1 MCQTPTNIFRLNL
14 PQAPAGTPHLPM
26 PTPVRAPEL
35 IGGGSR
41 RRRLWELSD
50 HAHCPVVGVCMP
62 MPAIRRLISRYTSQL
77 AKSDDY
83 DLHCLAVSESKR
95 RSLLAESIQKELDQ
109 QHAPAIR
116 KAARL
121 KTSEALLQ
129 WWQGAVTGP
138 DLAQALWVTL
148 THPRCGADLE
158 HRVLG
163 HVHMLQ
169 HQVGMACRVDQA
181 HFDQLLKENAVLS
194 RHLAGAQERCTRMGS
209 DAATRIEAK
218 DAELIRLRADLLSKD
233 THLAQMREQLHEL
246 QATLPDLPARLAL
259 SKDKHHLTEQNQQLR
274 RQLQQA
280 EQEVLRLKDKLGKI
294 PPQAPQQPH
303 PPQEHTSDHAAANPG
318 VPPLASPTSP
328 SLSNLAVLCVGGRP
342 AIVPIYRQVIEH
354 TGGRFLHHDGGEED
368 NPAQL
373 DATLAAADLVICQTG
388 CVSHNAYWRV
398 KDHCKRTGKR
408 CVFVETPSRTALTRA
423 LDMVSRE
430 LDQA

>member
-14 PQAPAGTPHLPM
+14 PQVPASTPLLPM
-26 PTPVRAPEL
+26 PLAVPAPETT
-35 IGGGSR
+35 GGGSR

-50 HAHCPVVGVCMP
+50 HAHCPVLGVCMP
-62 MPAIRRLISRYTSQL
+62 MPAVRRLISRYTSQL

-116 KAARL
+116 KGARL

-129 WWQGAVTGP
+129 WWQDAVTGP

-181 HFDQLLKENAVLS
+181 HFDQLLKENAVLA
-194 RHLAGAQERCTRMGS
+194 RHLAGTQERCTRMGC
-209 DAATRIEAK
+209 DTATRIEAK
-218 DAELIRLRADLLSKD
+218 DAELIRLRANLLSKD
-233 THLAQMREQLHEL
+233 THLAQMREQLHEM
-246 QATLPDLPARLAL
+246 QATLPDLPARLTL

-274 RQLQQA
+274 RQLQQT
-280 EQEVLRLKDKLGKI
+280 EQEVLQLKDKLGKI
-294 PPQAPQQPH
+294 PPH
-303 PPQEHTSDHAAANPG
+303 PPQEHASDPSAESL
-318 VPPLASPTSP
+318 PPPASQTISA
-328 SLSNLAVLCVGGRP
+328 LSNLAVLCVGGRP

-368 NPAQL
+368 NAAQL

-430 LDQA
+430 LDQG

>member
-1 MCQTPTNIFRLNL
+1 MRIIRDKVLAQHRSWIEPSAPYRDRSHRMCQTPTNIFRLNL
-14 PQAPAGTPHLPM
+14 PQVPASTPVLPM
-26 PTPVRAPEL
+26 PTPAHAQEVT
-35 IGGGSR
+35 GGGSK

-50 HAHCPVVGVCMP
+50 HAHCPVLGVCMP

-121 KTSEALLQ
+121 KTSEVLLQ
-129 WWQGAVTGP
+129 WWQDAVTGP

-158 HRVLG
+158 HLVLG

-194 RHLAGAQERCTRMGS
+194 RHLAGAQERCTRM
-209 DAATRIEAK
+209 
-218 DAELIRLRADLLSKD
+218 LSKD
-233 THLAQMREQLHEL
+233 THLAQMREQLHTL
-246 QATLPDLPARLAL
+246 QSTLPDLPARLAL
-259 SKDKHHLTEQNQQLR
+259 SKDKHHLTEQNQQMR

-280 EQEVLRLKDKLGKI
+280 EQEILRLKDKLGKTTPW
-294 PPQAPQQPH
+294 PPQ
-303 PPQEHTSDHAAANPG
+303 DHASDPATESLPPAA
-318 VPPLASPTSP
+318 SQTS
-328 SLSNLAVLCVGGRP
+328 STLSNLAVLCVGGRP

-354 TGGRFLHHDGGEED
+354 TGGRFLYHDGGEED
-368 NPAQL
+368 NAAQL

>member
-1 MCQTPTNIFRLNL
+1 MCQTPANIFRLNVL
-14 PQAPAGTPHLPM
+14 QAPAGTHLLPM
-26 PTPVRAPEL
+26 PTPAQAPE
-35 IGGGSR
+35 ITGGGSR

-50 HAHCPVVGVCMP
+50 HAHCPLVGVCMP

-121 KTSEALLQ
+121 KTGEALLQ

-148 THPRCGADLE
+148 THPRCSADLE

-181 HFDQLLKENAVLS
+181 RFDQLLKENAVLS
-194 RHLAGAQERCTRMGS
+194 RHVAGAQERCTRMGS
-209 DAATRIEAK
+209 DAATRVEAK
-218 DAELIRLRADLLSKD
+218 EVELIRLRAELLSKD
-233 THLAQMREQLHEL
+233 THLAQMREQLHTL
-246 QATLPDLPARLAL
+246 QSTLPDLPARLVL
-259 SKDKHHLTEQNQQLR
+259 SKDKHHLTAQNQQLR

-280 EQEVLRLKDKLGKI
+280 AQEIARLKDKLGKI
-294 PPQAPQQPH
+294 SPHPQQAH
-303 PPQEHTSDHAAANPG
+303 ASDQATERLPPPASQTSSA
-318 VPPLASPTSP
+318 
-328 SLSNLAVLCVGGRP
+328 LSNLAVLCVGGRP
-342 AIVPIYRQVIEH
+342 AIVPIYRQVIQH

-368 NPAQL
+368 NAAQL
-373 DATLAAADLVICQTG
+373 EATLAAADLVICQTG

-430 LDQA
+430 LDQG

>member
-14 PQAPAGTPHLPM
+14 PQVPASTPVLPM
-26 PTPVRAPEL
+26 PTPAHAQEVT
-35 IGGGSR
+35 GGGSK

-50 HAHCPVVGVCMP
+50 HAHCPVLGVCMP

-121 KTSEALLQ
+121 KTSEVLLQ
-129 WWQGAVTGP
+129 WWQDAVTGP

-158 HRVLG
+158 HLVLG

-194 RHLAGAQERCTRMGS
+194 RHLAGAQERCTRMGF
-209 DAATRIEAK
+209 DAATRVEAK
-218 DAELIRLRADLLSKD
+218 DAELIRMRADLLSKD
-233 THLAQMREQLHEL
+233 THLAQMREQLHTL
-246 QATLPDLPARLAL
+246 QSTLPDLPARLAL
-259 SKDKHHLTEQNQQLR
+259 SKDKHHLTEQNQQMR

-280 EQEVLRLKDKLGKI
+280 EQEILRLKDKLGKTTPW
-294 PPQAPQQPH
+294 PPQ
-303 PPQEHTSDHAAANPG
+303 DHASDPATESLPPAA
-318 VPPLASPTSP
+318 SQTS
-328 SLSNLAVLCVGGRP
+328 STLSNLAVLCVGGRP

-354 TGGRFLHHDGGEED
+354 TGGRFLYHDGGEED
-368 NPAQL
+368 NAAQL